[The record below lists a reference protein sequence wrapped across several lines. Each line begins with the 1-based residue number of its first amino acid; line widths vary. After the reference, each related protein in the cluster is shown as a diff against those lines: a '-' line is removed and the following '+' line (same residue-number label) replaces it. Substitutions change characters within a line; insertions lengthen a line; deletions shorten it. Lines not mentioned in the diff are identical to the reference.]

1 MTTIDTTAPA
11 EPAQGLVLLARQPIY
26 SRDSTLFGYE
36 LLHRTVAGETWDAD
50 DDVVTMKVIRKAV
63 FDFGFN
69 ALAGSG
75 RVFLNVG
82 ARGLVEEHYLP
93 FPAERTVLE
102 VLERVEPDD
111 EIIDA
116 VQRARSLGYSI
127 AIDDYTGEARF
138 DPLLP
143 LVDIV
148 KLDLMAMER
157 ERYGEV
163 FDHLERIAPKA
174 RLLAEKVETEQDLV
188 DLRTFP
194 VALFQGYY
202 FKKPTVLEAQTS
214 NPNQTAL
221 LRLASTLGS
230 DDVDFDRLAAL
241 TSTVPKL
248 AFDLLRITNSTA
260 TSLNRTVTS
269 LHEAIIALGINQLR
283 RLVHILLATS
293 NPDAPA
299 ELGTLG
305 LVRARLCA
313 NLAARDRNDTEA
325 AFTVGLFSIMD
336 LALRRPLADVLAD
349 IDLHEDI
356 TAALLHHRGVLA
368 TYLDAAIAAEGTAVP
383 AGSAAVA
390 PTDITLEAIA
400 WAERL
405 TADLRR

>member
-1 MTTIDTTAPA
+1 MTPIDTTAPA
-11 EPAQGLVLLARQPIY
+11 EHDQGLVLLARQPIY
-26 SRDSTLFGYE
+26 SRDNTLFGYE
-36 LLHRTVAGETWDAD
+36 LLQRTVAGEAWDAD

-69 ALAGSG
+69 ALAGKG

-82 ARGLVEEHYLP
+82 PRGLIEEHYLP

-111 EIIDA
+111 EILEA
-116 VQRARSLGYSI
+116 VQRARAAGYSM
-127 AIDDYTGEARF
+127 ALDDYTGDARF
-138 DPLLP
+138 DALLP
-143 LVDIV
+143 YVDIV

-157 ERYGEV
+157 DTYREV
-163 FDHLERIAPKA
+163 FAHLTRVAPRA
-174 RLLAEKVETEQDLV
+174 RVLAEKVETEQDLV
-188 DLRTFP
+188 DLRSFP

-221 LRLASTLGS
+221 LRLASTLSS

-248 AFDLLRITNSTA
+248 AFDLLRITNSAA

-269 LHEAIIALGINQLR
+269 LHEAIIALGIKQLR

-313 NLAARDRNDTEA
+313 NLAARDRHDTEA

-336 LALRRPLADVLAD
+336 LVLRRPLADILAD

-368 TYLDAAIAAEGTAVP
+368 TYLDAAIAAEGKSAP
-383 AGSAAVA
+383 AGSTAVA
-390 PTDITLEAIA
+390 PSDITLEAIA

-405 TADLRR
+405 TSDLGR